1 MSQLAMLGGTPLRTK
16 PFPSWPVF
24 DEREER
30 ALLDVLRSGK
40 WWRYSYGEG
49 VEMRDPEPG
58 QPRSRVVEFQ
68 EAFARLQ
75 TAKYGIACANGTAA
89 IEVALKAL
97 GIGPGDEVIVP
108 AYTFIATASSVL
120 MLNAIP
126 IFVDIEEDTFNID
139 PRRVEEAITPNT
151 KVILPVHFAG
161 LAADMEALQGIAQ
174 RHNLLVVEDAAHA
187 HGATWNDQGLG
198 SIGNAGTFSFQA
210 SKNMTA
216 GEGGLITTNDR
227 DLAMMCEALIWAGRK
242 VGRPWYEHHWLGWN
256 YRLTEFQGAILLEQL
271 KRIDDQNA
279 RRRQNALYLT
289 QRLASFPGIRPVVVR
304 DFATKPSFHI
314 YPFRINEAEFGVT
327 RQDFLLAL
335 EKEGIPCFGGYVDP
349 LYKNPMFVNQ
359 AFYPHGCPVTCGH
372 YAKRLDYMSFAAL
385 CPVSER
391 ICREAVWLE
400 HRLLLA
406 EQADMDDIADAIE
419 KIHEHRLDFKP
430 AAVHK
435 AG

>member
-24 DEREER
+24 DESEER
-30 ALLDVLRSGK
+30 ALLGVLRSGK

-58 QPRSRVVEFQ
+58 QPRSRVAEFQ
-68 EAFARLQ
+68 EAFARLHN
-75 TAKYGIACANGTAA
+75 AKYGIACANGTAA

-120 MLNAIP
+120 MVNAVP
-126 IFVDIEEDTFNID
+126 IFVDIEEDTLNID

-151 KVILPVHFAG
+151 RAIIPVHFAG
-161 LAADMEALQGIAQ
+161 QAADMDALQAIAE
-174 RHNLLVVEDAAHA
+174 RHKLRIVEDAAHA
-187 HGATWNDQGLG
+187 HGATWKGRGLG

-216 GEGGLITTNDR
+216 GEGGLIITNDR

-271 KRIDDQNA
+271 KRLDDQNA
-279 RRRQNALYLT
+279 RRRENALYLS
-289 QRLASFPGIRPVVVR
+289 QRLASIPGIRPVVVR

-314 YPFRINEAEFGVT
+314 YSFRFDGAEFGVP
-327 RQDFLLAL
+327 RADFLTAL
-335 EKEGIPCFGGYVDP
+335 EKEGVPCFGGYVQP
-349 LYKNPMFVNQ
+349 LYRNPMFFNQ
-359 AFYPHGCPVTCGH
+359 TFYPHDCPAGCAH
-372 YAKRLDYMSFAAL
+372 YGKPIDYLSFADR

-406 EQADMDDIADAIE
+406 GRADMDDIVRAIQ
-419 KIHEHRLDFKP
+419 KIYEHRRDFKP
-430 AAVHK
+430 AAACV
-435 AG
+435 AE